1 MHVALKSGPISVDP
15 VKFEV
20 IRTGLQAIPDLIET
34 DLMRTAFSPLIYEYK
49 DYSVGMVDVEG
60 RAITMARQGN
70 PGLQML
76 MGCAIRDGVE
86 TYGLERIEAGD
97 VIVSNYAGTMGQHLN
112 NAIMYT
118 PVFAG
123 ETVIAFFAINV
134 HWIDIGGRVPGSC
147 WGTDTTELIQEG
159 LQLRSV
165 KLLKRGE
172 PVEELYRV
180 IEYNSRQ
187 SEALLGDISAQ
198 LAGCL
203 RGRALFEQLLARHGE
218 AAVLSTIEEIWRS
231 SAEAARAAVRA
242 VPEGTYRMHCFMDDD
257 GVDLGKPINI
267 DVAIHIKDGEFIVDY
282 SNVADEVRGPF
293 NSGFEGGAVN
303 SAQIAFKYLFSPLE
317 PSNEGSFA
325 PLRVVIPPGKFL
337 SASTKA
343 PLGLYQTPLSTVVDA
358 LIAAMAEVLP
368 DRVAAGH
375 FGAAGLYGFSGPR
388 DSRYF
393 AFIDTCHGGWG
404 GSTHGDGVGPYK
416 TIRHAD
422 NKDIPVETIEALYPL
437 MVDRFEWCQD
447 SAGPGRFRGGLG
459 INKTFRVL
467 APCNFNLAF
476 DRNECPPWGLCG
488 GMPGQPQTATIEFAD
503 GTRKSIRKT
512 AGVPLQTGDRVHIHT
527 GAGGGYGSPL
537 ERPAELVAED
547 VLRGYV
553 SREQARDAY
562 GVVVDTGHR
571 IDAAATARQRASLR
585 IYGSTRRPLDEPVN
599 PTGD

>member
-1 MHVALKSGPISVDP
+1 MRAVQAKEKPLTLDP
-15 VKFEV
+15 VKFEI

-60 RAITMARQGN
+60 RAIAMARQGN
-70 PGLQML
+70 PGLQMM
-76 MGCAIRDGVE
+76 MGCAIRDGVA
-86 TYGLERIEAGD
+86 TYGVDRIEPGD
-97 VIVSNYAGTMGQHLN
+97 VIVSNYAGTMGQHMN

-118 PVFAG
+118 PVFSG
-123 ETVIAFFAINV
+123 RTLIAFFAINV

-147 WGTDTTELIQEG
+147 WGTETTELIQEG

-172 PVEELYRV
+172 PFEEMYRV

-187 SEALLGDISAQ
+187 PEALLGDISAQ

-218 AAVLSTIEEIWRS
+218 LIIDAAIEEMWRS
-231 SAEAARAAVRA
+231 TADAARAAVRA

-267 DVAIHIKDGEFIVDY
+267 GVAIHIKDGEFIVDY
-282 SNVADEVRGPF
+282 SDVSDEVRGPF
-293 NSGFEGGAVN
+293 NSGYEGGALN

-325 PLRVVIPPGKFL
+325 PLRVIIAPGKFL
-337 SASTKA
+337 SASNKA

-358 LIAAMAEVLP
+358 LIAAMAPVLP

-404 GSTHGDGVGPYK
+404 GSSHGDGVGPYK

-437 MVDRFEWCQD
+437 MVDRFEWCPD

-467 APCNFNLAF
+467 SPCNFNLAF
-476 DRNECPPWGLCG
+476 DRNNCPPWGLRG
-488 GMPGQPQTATIEFAD
+488 GMSGRPQTAVIEYSD
-503 GTRKSIRKT
+503 GQQQPIQKT
-512 AGVPLQTGDRVHIHT
+512 PAIPLQPGDRVHIHT
-527 GAGGGYGSPL
+527 GAGGGYESPL
-537 ERPAELVAED
+537 DREAKLVELD
-547 VLRGYV
+547 VVRGYV
-553 SREQARDAY
+553 SREQAADAY
-562 GVVVDTGHR
+562 GVVLGADNRV
-571 IDAAATARQRASLR
+571 DAAATARRRKAMRGQGKFKMANNVAGANSL
-585 IYGSTRRPLDEPVN
+585 
-599 PTGD
+599 

>member
-1 MHVALKSGPISVDP
+1 MAAATNQSKFHSLDP
-15 VKFEV
+15 VRFEV
-20 IRTGLQAIPDLIET
+20 IRTGLQSIPDLIET

-49 DYSVGMVDVEG
+49 DYSVGMVDAQG

-76 MGCAIRDGVE
+76 MGCAVRDGVE
-86 TYGLERIEAGD
+86 TYGLDRIEAGD
-97 VIVSNYAGTMGQHLN
+97 VIVSNYAGTMGQHMN

-118 PVFAG
+118 PVFSG
-123 ETVIAFFAINV
+123 RKLVAFFAINV

-147 WGTDTTELIQEG
+147 WGTDATELIQEG

-165 KLLKRGE
+165 KLHKRGE
-172 PVEELYRV
+172 PVEEIYRV

-187 SEALLGDISAQ
+187 PEALLGDIAAQ

-203 RGRALFEQLLARHGE
+203 RGSALFEQLLTRHGKD
-218 AAVLSTIEEIWRS
+218 AVLGAVEEIWRS

-242 VPEGTYRMHCFMDDD
+242 VPEGTYEFRCFMDDD
-257 GVDLGKPINI
+257 GVELGKPIEIN
-267 DVAIHIKDGEFIVDY
+267 VAIHIRDGEFIVDY
-282 SNVADEVRGPF
+282 SNISEEVRGPF
-293 NSGFEGGAVN
+293 NSGYEGGALN

-317 PSNEGSFA
+317 PSNAGSFA

-337 SASTKA
+337 SASNKA

-358 LIAAMAEVLP
+358 LIAAMAPVLP

-404 GSTHGDGVGPYK
+404 GSVHGDGVGPYK

-447 SAGPGRFRGGLG
+447 SAGPGMFRGGLG

-476 DRNECPPWGLCG
+476 DRNGCPPWGLRG
-488 GMPGQPQTATIEFAD
+488 GLPGIPQTATLEFAD
-503 GTRKSIRKT
+503 GTRESIRKT
-512 AGVPLQTGDRVHIHT
+512 AGIPLRPGDRVHIHT
-527 GAGGGYGSPL
+527 GAGGGYDSPL
-537 ERPAELVAED
+537 LRDAELVAQD

-553 SREQARDAY
+553 SRQQAADAY
-562 GVVVDTGHR
+562 GVVIDSNGRVDGEVTVHR
-571 IDAAATARQRASLR
+571 RKELQTASKAPLHAADLQGAK
-585 IYGSTRRPLDEPVN
+585 
-599 PTGD
+599 